1 MRNIR
6 PNALSLAVAVAISS
20 FIIAT
25 DALASRRLQT
35 KSVDFSGSEQVEFTQ
50 SEVIVTPTLDDNL
63 QPIPKSFTTTYPDQT
78 EIRAGY
84 DIPSEGFT
92 DVLSGIEG
100 GVSSV
105 DQFET
110 DENNVAQKYTKVLK
124 VGNEGVFRFTHNL
137 AEEKLL
143 IEVRNS
149 MTHQDSIGAVR
160 AQSGDAW
167 TLEPFTGM
175 ASPDH
180 LVRVLKGAN
189 ERAGNLGEAD
199 NYIALAT
206 LEVDKVEV
214 DGRTFMRLVAA
225 GDQPPEL
232 QRLGQSLFVNDEVLL
247 AAATSAYTQVHV
259 LGKDIQQRALEDLLS
274 YHNPVGYV
282 VHVED
287 ETQAYPVPA
296 GYPKLEVT
304 ETPGEIIVFH
314 GQKQSPTD
322 IALVQNLYGV
332 SNWGTGYDN
341 KDTAQVK
348 KDKVKSYRYIIRSR
362 QMTIL
367 EDLAAKRHTG
377 LNFVKE
383 DGDKVYELA
392 YFEGLQLALASAVS
406 DGADEVE
413 FTSEHVYFTS
423 ELTTPTWVHI
433 QLLRHFGFKPVLRNL
448 LANGQFVQDIHK
460 ALLFLTN
467 SYVDSHIYPS
477 DDSSGLGEDFTARV
491 IGDFVGQLLE
501 MENEL
506 EKLRTIEAVLA
517 KQSELTSRLF
527 ASAAQGI
534 GQNLRMEEL
543 NQQLVDELAK
553 IHGTVD
559 ALVNQIETLQRE
571 ADQIPLLKKQVHD
584 ARTDA
589 TKARNAQT
597 ATELGIEDWD
607 DTQPLEEQ
615 ARLISKKITEI
626 FRLVAPTAQSQKQ
639 ALEENLATIGARL
652 IVVPLNE
659 DDLEA
664 GQQAFQ
670 QQITSSEAKKAAE
683 IKKRFTTI
691 AAYLNIKDF
700 DSNADIDVQQEHL
713 IQTLMKMVE
722 QLNMEDYYTGLRKA
736 SLAAV
741 LGIDLNE
748 DSSLE
753 DRVNL
758 ELMVHDKLFELSK
771 LENELE
777 DIRTPGHPKVMPE
790 VFRTLLAVQS
800 VFEKE
805 HLREENDV
813 YYHRQVISEAIRI
826 YIREAR
832 QQSDEEALA
841 VLKSMEGILS
851 ININEGDDKAARLKR
866 VLSRLDGGDISNH
879 ELDQMDKIL
888 RWEGKR
894 PDLMEDP
901 EKDLEWSL
909 VKMDLVLRSIRDWIT
924 FKVEE
929 SDQRARERQADY
941 LIALEDKLNI
951 DTHENPAAQERGETF
966 FAKLASKLHIG
977 FADDADL
984 SDQKDTLRERLQ
996 ELMEELEETYDDEG
1010 VKRVSNNKI
1019 ADQLNINDYRDDAGI
1034 NEQKSLIRE
1043 KLEQLDEEVFKVGQP
1058 DVNERIAAIEN
1069 ELDRQMARL
1078 GSKPRYVL
1086 DRELA
1091 TARRAVEE
1099 AESEPET
1106 ANHNLDAI
1114 RRKQLVS
1121 LGSHTEF
1128 KDTSDKDDTTLNQ
1141 AMKQYQTE
1149 LGLSAGD
1156 EQTNKERVE
1165 DIINFLLECSVEI
1178 RDEIVEELRTK
1189 TNLDIRIDG
1198 DPASLEA
1205 AHYVIAI
1212 KDHSDTY
1219 ARDATDQVDAGFGDK
1234 IQQLIQKQ
1242 AHPKAEIEASGA
1254 DIERMKKVL
1263 KAAEEAVKNDGGPF
1277 QYTPKQAKVLDA
1289 IHTFTQQHLLKKQA
1303 LGAAM
1308 SLAESAVESGKTIP
1322 CLKTFDFNDEFA
1334 PIRLQALAGDEL
1346 TFKQASWIVE
1356 VFKSLKTIF
1365 RDYPFEPA
1373 EHPFR
1378 NAIRE
1383 AQILVQRARNEIK
1396 TASQQYDDEIRDIG
1410 SAGIHFVEHLPGDL
1424 KSFPEYF
1431 ASHSASGKKIMA
1443 LLREGLISKV
1453 ELENYMKAVRG
1464 VDGYQTVAE
1473 FEHFLGYKHGVKVPE
1488 FRKVVQMLSD
1498 ESAEAFMQSVF
1509 NPVTGTLMGPAGMK
1523 ESLVGMKDYAAAVIA
1538 NYVLDDIAFENGRR
1552 TAAFLINVQDTLT
1565 PYANAV
1571 SLSESDLIKAIH
1583 DTLMQAHAAAV
1594 EWQLKEYWVKPSA
1607 FLVQA
1612 VTWYLSSYKPL
1623 LTTHTVSQAST
1634 LSLSNMSLLYLLDLT
1649 NRGDYLHR
1657 MLTPFQH
1664 WLERYRVDLDRTGQ
1678 YAYHSGIEQISEVG
1692 GLAMSLGKAASS
1704 VILLKTGSA
1713 LFARQHN
1720 ANPQRYRSIFRLV
1733 PEIVKSM
1740 GSGQGI
1746 QVPLLHRATPQKV
1759 KTLAAATA
1767 GLVLGPVA
1775 TVGAYAHGLISGFT
1789 YAQTFGLA
1797 LASSLTFD
1805 FFMNDNKILT
1815 QWLGGPLG
1823 RCLDK
1828 INRWRGLGETDDEYL
1843 QRTAI
1848 ASPQG
1853 FSETDEE
1860 YASRV
1865 KANNTMYGW
1874 TRHENYLQFR
1884 ERRERTMKLF
1894 ENGWEKYFRENVP
1907 KWSFSHA
1914 ESIPYSYTLGAF
1926 YERKAALTDHKDK
1939 NPRNE
1944 L

>member
-20 FIIAT
+20 SIIAT
-25 DALASRRLQT
+25 DALANRRLQT
-35 KSVDFSGSEQVEFTQ
+35 KSVDISGNEQVEFTQ
-50 SEVIVTPTLDDNL
+50 SEVIVKPTLDDDS

-78 EIRAGY
+78 EVRSGY

-124 VGNEGVFRFTHNL
+124 VGNEGIFRFTHNL

-143 IEVRNS
+143 IEVRDS
-149 MTHQDSIGAVR
+149 MTHQDLIRAVR
-160 AQSGDAW
+160 AQSGVAW
-167 TLEPFTGM
+167 TLEPSTEM

-180 LVRVLKGAN
+180 LVRVLKGAH

-199 NYIALAT
+199 NYVALAT
-206 LEVDKVEV
+206 LEVDEVEV

-259 LGKDIQQRALEDLLS
+259 LGKEIQQDALENLLS
-274 YHNPVGYV
+274 YHKPVGYV

-287 ETQAYPVPA
+287 ETRAYPVPA

-314 GQKQSPTD
+314 GQKQNPTD
-322 IALVQNLYGV
+322 IALVQNLYRFT
-332 SNWGTGYDN
+332 NYFN

-367 EDLAAKRHTG
+367 EDLAAKHHAG
-377 LNFVKE
+377 LNFVE
-383 DGDKVYELA
+383 EVGDEVEELA
-392 YFEGLQLALASAVS
+392 DFEGLQQALASATS

-413 FTSEHVYFTS
+413 FTSQHVKFTS
-423 ELTTPTWVHI
+423 PLITPTWVHI
-433 QLLRHFGFKPVLRNL
+433 QLLRHFGFKPVLRNF
-448 LANGQFVQDIHK
+448 LANGLFVQNIHND
-460 ALLFLTN
+460 LIFLA
-467 SYVDSHIYPS
+467 SSHDFS
-477 DDSSGLGEDFTARV
+477 DDSPDLGEGFTARV

-501 MENEL
+501 MESAL
-506 EKLRTIEAVLA
+506 KKLRTIEALLA
-517 KQSELTSRLF
+517 KQSELTDRFL

-553 IHGTVD
+553 IHGRVD
-559 ALVNQIETLQRE
+559 ALTNRIVTLQRE
-571 ADQIPLLKKQVHD
+571 ANQIPLLKKQVHD

-589 TKARNAQT
+589 TKSRNAQT
-597 ATELGIEDWD
+597 AAELGIEDWD

-615 ARLISKKITEI
+615 ARLISRKINEI
-626 FRLVAPTAQSQKQ
+626 FRLVAATAQSQKQ
-639 ALEENLATIGARL
+639 ALEEHLAAIGAKL
-652 IVVPLNE
+652 IIVPLNE
-659 DDLEA
+659 DDLEPH
-664 GQQAFQ
+664 QQAFR
-670 QQITSSEAKKAAE
+670 QQITSSEAKKVAE

-691 AAYLNIKDF
+691 AAYLNIRDF
-700 DSNADIDVQQEHL
+700 DSHADIDDQQEHL
-713 IQTLMKMVE
+713 IQTLMKMGE
-722 QLNMEDYYTGLRKA
+722 QLNMEDYYTGLRQI

-748 DSSLE
+748 DRSLE
-753 DRVNL
+753 DRTNL

-771 LENELE
+771 LEDELE

-790 VFRTLLAVQS
+790 VSRTLLAVES

-805 HLREENDV
+805 NLREENDV

-832 QQSDEEALA
+832 QRSEEEALT
-841 VLKSMEGILS
+841 VLKSMEGLLS
-851 ININEGDDKAARLKR
+851 IHINEGDDKAARLAR

-879 ELDQMDKIL
+879 ELGQMDKIL
-888 RWEGKR
+888 GWEGKG
-894 PDLMEDP
+894 PDLMGDL
-901 EKDLEWSL
+901 EKDLERGL
-909 VKMDLVLRSIRDWIT
+909 VRMDVVLHSIRDGLT

-929 SDQRARERQADY
+929 SDLQARERQADY
-941 LIALEDKLNI
+941 LIALEDKLDI
-951 DTHENPAAQERGETF
+951 DPHENPAAQEREKTF
-966 FAKLASKLHIG
+966 IAKLANELRIG
-977 FADDADL
+977 FEDDADL

-996 ELMEELEETYDDEG
+996 ELMKEVEKTYNNKG

-1019 ADQLNINDYRDDAGI
+1019 ADQLNINGYRNDASI

-1043 KLEQLDEEVFKVGQP
+1043 KLQQLNEEVFKVGQP
-1058 DVNERIAAIEN
+1058 DINERIAAIEN
-1069 ELDRQMARL
+1069 ALDRQMARL
-1078 GSKPRYVL
+1078 GPKPRYVL

-1099 AESEPET
+1099 AGSELEA

-1114 RRKQLVS
+1114 RRKQLVP
-1121 LGSHTEF
+1121 LGSHTDF
-1128 KDTSDKDDTTLNQ
+1128 KDTSEKDDTTFNR
-1141 AMKQYQTE
+1141 AMKHYQTE
-1149 LGLSAGD
+1149 LGLSAGE
-1156 EQTNKERVE
+1156 EQTNRERAE
-1165 DIINFLLECSVEI
+1165 DIINFLLEFSVEI
-1178 RDEIVEELRTK
+1178 RDQIVAELRTK
-1189 TNLDIRIDG
+1189 TNLDVRISG

-1205 AHYVIAI
+1205 AHYTIAI

-1219 ARDATDQVDAGFGDK
+1219 ARDATDEVDAGLGNK
-1234 IQQLIQKQ
+1234 IQQLIQEQ
-1242 AHPKAEIEASGA
+1242 ARPKAGIEASGA
-1254 DIERMKKVL
+1254 DIERLKKVL
-1263 KAAEEAVKNDGGPF
+1263 KAAEEAVKNDAGPF

-1303 LGAAM
+1303 LGVAM

-1334 PIRLQALAGDEL
+1334 PIRLQAMAGDEL
-1346 TFKQASWIVE
+1346 TFTQASRIVE

-1365 RDYPFEPA
+1365 RDYPFKPA
-1373 EHPFR
+1373 EYHFR
-1378 NAIRE
+1378 NAIE
-1383 AQILVQRARNEIK
+1383 DAQILVRRARNEIK
-1396 TASQQYDDEIRDIG
+1396 TASQQYDNEIRDIG
-1410 SAGIHFVEHLPGDL
+1410 STGIHFIEHVPGDL

-1431 ASHSASGKKIMA
+1431 TARSASANKIMA
-1443 LLREGLISKV
+1443 LLSEGLISKV

-1473 FEHFLGYKHGVKVPE
+1473 FEHVLGYKHGVRMPE

-1498 ESAEAFMQSVF
+1498 ESTEAFMQSVF
-1509 NPVTGTLMGPAGMK
+1509 APVTLTATGPAAMKESVVGMK
-1523 ESLVGMKDYAAAVIA
+1523 EYAAAVIA
-1538 NYVLDDIAFENGRR
+1538 NYVLDDIAFDNGHR
-1552 TAAFLINVQDTLT
+1552 TAAFLDNVQDTLT

-1571 SLSESDLIKAIH
+1571 GLSESDLIKAIH
-1583 DTLMQAHAAAV
+1583 DTLMQAHATAV

-1612 VTWYLSSYKPL
+1612 VTWYFSSYKPL
-1623 LTTHTVSQAST
+1623 LATHTVSQAKA
-1634 LSLSNMSLLYLLDLT
+1634 LSLSNMAFLYLLDLT
-1649 NRGDYLHR
+1649 NRGDYPHR

-1664 WLERYRVDLDRTGQ
+1664 WLERYRIDLDRTGQ
-1678 YAYHSGIEQISEVG
+1678 YAYHSGIEQISELG
-1692 GLAMSLGKAASS
+1692 GLAMPLGKAASS

-1720 ANPQRYRSIFRLV
+1720 ANPHKYRSIVRLV
-1733 PEIVKSM
+1733 PEMMKSM
-1740 GSGQGI
+1740 GSGQGV
-1746 QVPLLHRATPQKV
+1746 QVPLLHRMTPQKV
-1759 KTLAAATA
+1759 KTLASATV

-1775 TVGAYAHGLISGFT
+1775 TFGAYANSLISGFT
-1789 YAQTFGLA
+1789 YAQTFGFA

-1805 FFMNDNKILT
+1805 FFMNDNKMLT

-1823 RCLDK
+1823 RSLDK
-1828 INRWRGLGETDDEYL
+1828 INRWTGAGETDDEYL
-1843 QRTAI
+1843 QPDAI

-1865 KANNTMYGW
+1865 KANNTLYGW

-1884 ERRERTMKLF
+1884 ERRDRTMMLF

-1926 YERKAALTDHKDK
+1926 MS
-1939 NPRNE
+1939 N
-1944 L
+1944 